1 MTIYKYFMMG
11 RPGKEHR
18 TNKPPPAGRI
28 QERSKGDE
36 GEKCEWKK
44 KNKRELL
51 SGIIRYS
58 ILTFI
63 P

>member
-1 MTIYKYFMMG
+1 MAIYKYFMMG

-28 QERSKGDE
+28 QEKSKGDE

-44 KNKRELL
+44 KIRENH
-51 SGIIRYS
+51 
-58 ILTFI
+58 
-63 P
+63 